1 MKYLIAIW
9 VVIVLLGLLLI
20 SLVNMSEYGVSGLIL
35 AGISAFALY
44 RIFKCVFEGGD
55 SDDVMKYN
63 ASGSG
68 RPSRGSDPLDYLF
81 FPDIPGDEY
90 DGD

>member
-9 VVIVLLGLLLI
+9 VIIVLLGLLLI

-44 RIFKCVFEGGD
+44 RIFKYVFEDGD
-55 SDDVMKYN
+55 SDDVKEYN
-63 ASGSG
+63 ASGG
-68 RPSRGSDPLDYLF
+68 GCPSRGSDPLDYLF
-81 FPDIPGDEY
+81 YPDISGDDY

>member
-1 MKYLIAIW
+1 MKYLVAIW
-9 VVIVLLGLLLI
+9 VIIVLLGLLLI

-55 SDDVMKYN
+55 SDDVIEYN

-68 RPSRGSDPLDYLF
+68 RPNRRSDPLEYIF
-81 FPDIPGDEY
+81 FSDISGD
-90 DGD
+90 DHSGD

>member
-1 MKYLIAIW
+1 MRYLIAIW
-9 VVIVLLGLLLI
+9 VIIVLLGLLLI
-20 SLVNMSEYGVSGLIL
+20 SLVNMSEYGVSGLVL

-55 SDDVMKYN
+55 SDDVKEYN
-63 ASGSG
+63 APGSS
-68 RPSRGSDPLDYLF
+68 RPSRGSDPLDYIF
-81 FPDIPGDEY
+81 FPGISGDDR